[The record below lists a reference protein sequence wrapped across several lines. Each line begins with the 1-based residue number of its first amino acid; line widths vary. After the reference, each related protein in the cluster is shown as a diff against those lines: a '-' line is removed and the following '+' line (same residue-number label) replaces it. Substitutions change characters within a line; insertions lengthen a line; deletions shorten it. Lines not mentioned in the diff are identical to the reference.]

1 MRGTDARTGK
11 PISGLAHLRQSI
23 RDILTTPLGSRIMR
37 RNYGSRL
44 FDLVDNP
51 LNETTLVE
59 IFAATAEALQ
69 QWEPRLRI
77 TRVQARSINGVSTEG
92 VSSSSTGS
100 VAIDLEAIFLPT
112 GQPVFL
118 DGIVLK

>member
-11 PISGLAHLRQSI
+11 PTSGLAHLRQSI